1 MHALFLTPTCLLA
14 YIAPVSNTHA
24 TRLLS
29 LQQSLSHYHFIAQ
42 YYRPIELRFRGPILE
57 LEIQLVFCV
66 DLIC

>member
-29 LQQSLSHYHFIAQ
+29 LHGLSHYHFIAQ
-42 YYRPIELRFRGPILE
+42 YYRPIELITR
-57 LEIQLVFCV
+57 
-66 DLIC
+66 DLGVLYLNLKYNLSSVWI